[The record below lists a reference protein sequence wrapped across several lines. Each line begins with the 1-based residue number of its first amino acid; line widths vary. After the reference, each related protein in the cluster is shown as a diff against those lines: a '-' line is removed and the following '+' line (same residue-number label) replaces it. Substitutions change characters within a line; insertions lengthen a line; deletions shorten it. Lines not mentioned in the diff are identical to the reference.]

1 MSSCSVTWDLHGHV
15 VVDAH
20 RHAHTQT
27 HAQHLYNMG
36 YTNCNESAMSL
47 GANLINVQRL
57 GLRLT
62 VSFESYKHDLEETK
76 EPKLLQRL
84 VPNPILWPSL
94 WLGA

>member
-1 MSSCSVTWDLHGHV
+1 
-15 VVDAH
+15 
-20 RHAHTQT
+20 
-27 HAQHLYNMG
+27 MG

-76 EPKLLQRL
+76 SLSSYRGLSQIQSCGLLCGLGLELSHRIILNVIRLEAVFEPQAK
-84 VPNPILWPSL
+84 N
-94 WLGA
+94 LGT